1 MKNHNFRKSRP
12 PDPHPDLPTGPQGA
26 LPGVPWG
33 VPRTLYV
40 RSRVRGASGRS
51 IKLFSPRC
59 GTRCVSNLHEG
70 RPVVV
75 GILWCR
81 GAPQLSFIAA
91 HWRIPSS
98 QASPGPRTRGPPA
111 PLTVT
116 LLQGP
121 PRPLQWVRR
130 PPPHTPQALIII
142 TAKRCET
149 FPKTRSLPEV
159 ADPGNTKN
167 RFRQS

>member
-12 PDPHPDLPTGPQGA
+12 PDPPTPTPTSRPGPRGPF
-26 LPGVPWG
+26 LGVPWG

-51 IKLFSPRC
+51 IKLFSQRC
-59 GTRCVSNLHEG
+59 GTRSVSNLHEG

-98 QASPGPRTRGPPA
+98 QASPGPCTRGPRP
-111 PLTVT
+111 PYK
-116 LLQGP
+116 GP
-121 PRPLQWVRR
+121 PRPLQWGS
-130 PPPHTPQALIII
+130 QA
-142 TAKRCET
+142 TAT
-149 FPKTRSLPEV
+149 HPTSSYYY
-159 ADPGNTKN
+159 N
-167 RFRQS
+167 R